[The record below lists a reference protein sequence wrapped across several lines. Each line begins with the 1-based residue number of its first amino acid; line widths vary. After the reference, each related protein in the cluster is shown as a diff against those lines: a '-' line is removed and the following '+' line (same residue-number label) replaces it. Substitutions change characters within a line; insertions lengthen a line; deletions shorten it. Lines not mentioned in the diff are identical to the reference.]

1 MKGQEPKQFILSV
14 LPDAI
19 PHVGR
24 PDPGPRVRKQISLLV
39 QWLANLATAK
49 RKDEK
54 VDESASKEEDTNKFA
69 TAFKLVNFLLGK
81 LSSFT
86 KKNGMT
92 HTVIFHQIVS
102 MFCRIPYNENTKIA
116 RVVGSLPHVFG
127 CCWFLYQAFAPPE
140 WGNEQTVEKRVI
152 HVASALGQM
161 GLAVQDFPSVK
172 LAGPINTISGQPHL
186 KFIARLADFA
196 PEFVDFIKVC
206 TTNSPKKSSLSLFQ
220 PVNI

>member
-1 MKGQEPKQFILSV
+1 MEEQRDKDAHWWKATLGADKKLYSTLLKFVKGQEPKQFILSV

-86 KKNGMT
+86 KK
-92 HTVIFHQIVS
+92 
-102 MFCRIPYNENTKIA
+102 K
-116 RVVGSLPHVFG
+116 
-127 CCWFLYQAFAPPE
+127 
-140 WGNEQTVEKRVI
+140 
-152 HVASALGQM
+152 
-161 GLAVQDFPSVK
+161 
-172 LAGPINTISGQPHL
+172 
-186 KFIARLADFA
+186 
-196 PEFVDFIKVC
+196 
-206 TTNSPKKSSLSLFQ
+206 
-220 PVNI
+220 